1 MNNVPG
7 MFGLSGN
14 SSKEEK
20 KQLLMQTI
28 SQQQNVENARVLI
41 EKINENCF
49 DKCVPKPGS
58 SLSSTESACI
68 SDCMAKYMAAWNIV
82 SNAYIARIKS
92 DPSST

>member
-7 MFGLSGN
+7 IFGLSGN

-28 SQQQNVENARVLI
+28 SQQQNVENARILI

-58 SLSSTESACI
+58 SLSSSESTCI
-68 SDCMAKYMAAWNIV
+68 SDCMAKYMSAWNTV
-82 SNAYIARIKS
+82 SNAYIARIKT
-92 DPSST
+92 DPTST